1 MKLRIKF
8 SKYGCMKFI
17 GHLDVMRYFQKAIR
31 RAGIDI
37 AYSGG
42 FSPHQIMSFASPL
55 GVGLESEGEYMDIQV
70 HSVSSSADMEERL
83 NQVMVE
89 GMRVSSVRL
98 LKDGSK
104 NAMSIVAAADYCLQ
118 FCQGC
123 PEGLDAFL
131 SRTSIPVV
139 KKTKKSEK
147 EVDIRPLIYDWR
159 IQPDR
164 IFLQL
169 AAGSEENL
177 KPELVMEAFAGEQGE
192 KWNPLACQIRR
203 MELYARTDGEELVP
217 LEELGEVI
225 E

>member
-1 MKLRIKF
+1 M
-8 SKYGCMKFI
+8 
-17 GHLDVMRYFQKAIR
+17 
-31 RAGIDI
+31 
-37 AYSGG
+37 
-42 FSPHQIMSFASPL
+42 
-55 GVGLESEGEYMDIQV
+55 
-70 HSVSSSADMEERL
+70 
-83 NQVMVE
+83 
-89 GMRVSSVRL
+89 
-98 LKDGSK
+98 
-104 NAMSIVAAADYCLQ
+104 
-118 FCQGC
+118 
-123 PEGLDAFL
+123 
-131 SRTSIPVV
+131 V